1 MMQPPQPPRMPDQL
15 AVAAITLAHNQVG
28 EGMGE
33 LMQMFEQA
41 NQVVQQKSPPPP
53 TDPAVQKT
61 FEAAMAEIQ
70 RKSQE
75 SQARL
80 QFDMQK
86 AQSAD
91 QLAAIQEQN
100 AMSLAAMQEQN
111 AMRIAAL
118 QEQTKQQ
125 IASMQEASK
134 QQLEQL
140 RQHVETLKNDAD
152 NQQHQMTE
160 LLKNRDDNQTQIF
173 IEQMKQELASLHRP
187 EAAPDAGILREVQ
200 RMLGEL
206 EQSKTSE
213 ALSTAIE
220 GLRATMEQLGSPK
233 TFVIDAQST
242 LAGI

>member
-1 MMQPPQPPRMPDQL
+1 MPDQL
-15 AVAAITLAHNQVG
+15 AIAAITLAHSQVG
-28 EGMGE
+28 DQMGD

-41 NQVVQQKSPPPP
+41 NQVVQQKTPPPP

-75 SQARL
+75 AQARL

-86 AQSAD
+86 VQSAD
-91 QLAAIQEQN
+91 QFAAMQEQN

-118 QEQTKQQ
+118 QDQTKQQ
-125 IASMQEASK
+125 IAMAQEASK

-140 RQHVETLKNDAD
+140 RQQIEVAKNDAD
-152 NQQHQMTE
+152 NKQHQMTE

-173 IEQMKQELASLHRP
+173 IEQMKQELAALPKP
-187 EAAPDAGILREVQ
+187 EAAPWQDDGMLKEMQRLLGDLEKAKTNDALGAVVQ
-200 RMLGEL
+200 GLQAVIQGQQGHQERMLGVAANL
-206 EQSKTSE
+206 LQ
-213 ALSTAIE
+213 A
-220 GLRATMEQLGSPK
+220 P
-233 TFVIDAQST
+233 
-242 LAGI
+242 